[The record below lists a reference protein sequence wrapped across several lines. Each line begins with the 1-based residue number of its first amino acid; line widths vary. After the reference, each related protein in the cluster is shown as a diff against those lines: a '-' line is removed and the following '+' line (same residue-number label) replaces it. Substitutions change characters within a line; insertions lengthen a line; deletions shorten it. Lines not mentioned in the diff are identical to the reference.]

1 MGPALRILG
10 PSVMPLV
17 CPLRVP
23 YVSLTCPLRVPSVS
37 LTCPLRVPYV
47 SLTWVTSYVGR
58 MSRYMSH
65 YFYVSQIRR
74 DIRSAP
80 LCRAGCVST

>member
-23 YVSLTCPLRVPSVS
+23 YVSRCPLHVPYVS
-37 LTCPLRVPYV
+37 LTCPLRV
-47 SLTWVTSYVGR
+47 LYVGHFVCR
-58 MSRYMSH
+58 AYVPFH
-65 YFYVSQIRR
+65 FYVSQIRR

-80 LCRAGCVST
+80 L